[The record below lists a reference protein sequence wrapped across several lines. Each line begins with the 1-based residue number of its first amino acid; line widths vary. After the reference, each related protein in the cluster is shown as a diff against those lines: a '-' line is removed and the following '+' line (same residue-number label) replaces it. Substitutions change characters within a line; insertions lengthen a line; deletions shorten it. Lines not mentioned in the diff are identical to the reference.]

1 MSRLKGIDLDANP
14 GVKTAVLKL
23 LDQTRGTPQFVEI
36 VRDFKITGQEEA
48 LLEFAEHNPASSSG
62 ADAMRLVLNGQNEA
76 LLKDALAGSNAIP
89 IVEALGNT
97 GEKGIVPLI
106 KPIIIE
112 KGRDFALRK
121 QAVRALAQ
129 VQSGAGALLDL
140 ADDNKLPAELSLTAS
155 SALNSARW
163 PDIKARAVKILPP
176 LQGQNA
182 APLPPIAELVKRKG
196 DPLNGSAVFRRDAVG
211 CIKCHQ
217 INGEGI
223 EFGPNLSEIGAK
235 LGKDALYEAILDP
248 SAGISFG
255 FEGWQLALKNS
266 DDASGLVVNETPDEL
281 ALKSVGGIV
290 TRYRK
295 SDIASRTQQK
305 VSIMPAGLQQ
315 TMSLQELADVV
326 EYLASLKKAATK

>member
-1 MSRLKGIDLDANP
+1 LSRLKGIDLDANP

-176 LQGQNA
+176 LQGQTLSTRRSSIP
-182 APLPPIAELVKRKG
+182 APGFRSDSRG
-196 DPLNGSAVFRRDAVG
+196 GSSR
-211 CIKCHQ
+211 
-217 INGEGI
+217 
-223 EFGPNLSEIGAK
+223 
-235 LGKDALYEAILDP
+235 
-248 SAGISFG
+248 
-255 FEGWQLALKNS
+255 
-266 DDASGLVVNETPDEL
+266 
-281 ALKSVGGIV
+281 
-290 TRYRK
+290 
-295 SDIASRTQQK
+295 SRTAT
-305 VSIMPAGLQQ
+305 MPPALWSTKRQ
-315 TMSLQELADVV
+315 TNSP
-326 EYLASLKKAATK
+326 